1 MEQII
6 TNTKHPKLT
15 VSNTRFTVKYSNDLD
30 INTKED
36 FILLANKIKKY
47 FDENQIENTYR
58 GMFKNGEIY
67 LQNNDLTKGIL
78 FKL

>member
-15 VSNTRFTVKYSNDLD
+15 VSTTRFTVKYSNDLD
-30 INTKED
+30 INIKEQ

-58 GMFKNGEIY
+58 GKFKNGEIY

-78 FKL
+78 FTI